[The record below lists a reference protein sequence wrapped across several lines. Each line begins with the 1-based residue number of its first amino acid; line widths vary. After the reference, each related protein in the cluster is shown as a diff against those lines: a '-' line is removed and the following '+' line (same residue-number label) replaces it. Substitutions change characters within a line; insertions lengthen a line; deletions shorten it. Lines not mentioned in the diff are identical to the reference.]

1 MNEEDVQS
9 PTVAIETLILS
20 CIIDGVEGSFDAT
33 WYIPGAFMHA
43 DMDKELE
50 HLTLPEKWGY
60 TCATGTISIQEV
72 Y

>member
-1 MNEEDVQS
+1 
-9 PTVAIETLILS
+9 
-20 CIIDGVEGSFDAT
+20 VEGSFDAT

-43 DMDKELE
+43 DIDKELE

-60 TCATGTISIQEV
+60 TCATGAISIQEV